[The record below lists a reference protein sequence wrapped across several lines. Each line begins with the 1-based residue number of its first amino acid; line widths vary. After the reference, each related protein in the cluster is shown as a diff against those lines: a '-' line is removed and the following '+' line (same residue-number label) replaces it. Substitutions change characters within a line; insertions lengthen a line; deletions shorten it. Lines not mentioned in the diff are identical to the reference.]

1 MHTSS
6 RALLKVEKGET
17 DRKQQRVLQTN
28 GDFSACLVSAEWRHS
43 QQHELYNKPH
53 SKLHTPGKTTTKQE
67 KVLATKEK

>member
-6 RALLKVEKGET
+6 RALLKGEKGE
-17 DRKQQRVLQTN
+17 LQTN